1 MASSLCGL
9 VEILGQPELFL
20 LSGTQ
25 NICSLALPHYN
36 NINNNNFPTL
46 NFKLLFH
53 NGEKKFNDRVC
64 TFFCRWEWIFKND
77 LVPHIV
83 PLLVRV
89 SRHSVSMLSFNV
101 FWTICF
107 LITKIED
114 KIEIL
119 DEIFQITSVSFQLEI
134 E

>member
-1 MASSLCGL
+1 M
-9 VEILGQPELFL
+9 E
-20 LSGTQ
+20 
-25 NICSLALPHYN
+25 
-36 NINNNNFPTL
+36 
-46 NFKLLFH
+46 K
-53 NGEKKFNDRVC
+53 KKFNDRVC
-64 TFFCRWEWIFKND
+64 TFFYRWDWIFKND

-119 DEIFQITSVSFQLEI
+119 D
-134 E
+134 